1 VAAQK
6 RVGLERKLGRLAELS
21 DRTKELR
28 TRHDMTAR
36 ANAEQRVRLQA
47 AYGGEELLDSR
58 EALEAILADLG
69 DPEADQAELRQL
81 TRELDVRGAP
91 CFAVCRD
98 VPGDAQCS
106 ASPGLS
112 HCLLACK
119 LCFGLLRLIKI
130 ADAARAQRGGP

>member
-1 VAAQK
+1 MRGSRPWHTGCRTQPRSAWASPPSRSVRVAAQK
-6 RVGLERKLGRLAELS
+6 RVALEQKLGRLAELS

-36 ANAEQRVRLQA
+36 ANAKQRVRLQA
-47 AYGGEELLDSR
+47 TYGGEELLESR
-58 EALEAILADLG
+58 EALEVILADLG

-106 ASPGLS
+106 ASPGL
-112 HCLLACK
+112 
-119 LCFGLLRLIKI
+119 
-130 ADAARAQRGGP
+130 